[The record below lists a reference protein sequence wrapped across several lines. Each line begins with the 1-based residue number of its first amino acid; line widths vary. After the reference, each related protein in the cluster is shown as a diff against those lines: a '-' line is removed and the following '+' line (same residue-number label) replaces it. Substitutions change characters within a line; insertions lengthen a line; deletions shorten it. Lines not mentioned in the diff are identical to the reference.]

1 MCPPLKIFSRTRIIR
16 AIFSKRPPILQRA
29 FLLVILSM
37 ALLLLDSRAYL
48 ENNLRYWLQGIVFPL
63 QSVANLPSKLFY
75 KTLAAFTTQ
84 ENLLKE
90 NQAIKT
96 QLILLKLHQQ
106 RFLDLENEN
115 RQLRALLHSSE
126 ELHVSVKVAEV
137 LFVAASA
144 HSGEWVLN
152 KGSEEGVYVGQAV
165 LDEQGLLGQIII
177 VGPKTSRVML
187 LSDSRSSVPV
197 ESLATGLRS
206 ILQGDG
212 VGHPLSLAFIPKT
225 ETMMIGDVL
234 VSSGAGDRFPK
245 GYPVG
250 KISEIVNHP
259 GDQFLSISVM
269 PIAQL
274 DRKRFVLLVEETN
287 D

>member
-1 MCPPLKIFSRTRIIR
+1 MVF
-16 AIFSKRPPILQRA
+16 
-29 FLLVILSM
+29 
-37 ALLLLDSRAYL
+37 LLLDARGYL
-48 ENNLRYWLQGIVFPL
+48 EKNLRYWLQGIVSPL
-63 QSVANLPSKLFY
+63 QVTVNIPSMLFH
-75 KTLAAFTTQ
+75 KTLNAFTTQ
-84 ENLLKE
+84 ENLLRE
-90 NQAIKT
+90 NQALKT

-126 ELHVSVKVAEV
+126 ELQVKVKVAEV

-144 HSGEWVLN
+144 RPGEWILN
-152 KGSEEGVYVGQAV
+152 KGSQDGITVGQAV
-165 LDEQGLLGQIII
+165 LDAHGVLGQVIM

-187 LSDSRSSVPV
+187 ISDSRSSIPV
-197 ESLATGLRS
+197 ESLTTGLRS
-206 ILQGDG
+206 MLQGDD
-212 VGHPLSLAFIPKT
+212 VGHPLSLMFIPKT
-225 ETMMIGDVL
+225 EKVIVGDML

-250 KISEIVNHP
+250 KISTVINRS
-259 GDQFLSISVM
+259 GDQFLSISVT

-274 DRKRFVLLVEETN
+274 DRERFVLVVEETN